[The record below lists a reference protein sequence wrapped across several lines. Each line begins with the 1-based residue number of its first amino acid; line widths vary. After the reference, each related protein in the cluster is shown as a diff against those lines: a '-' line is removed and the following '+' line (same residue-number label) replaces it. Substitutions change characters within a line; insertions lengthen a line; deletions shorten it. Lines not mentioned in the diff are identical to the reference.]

1 MKTGRDAAQ
10 TVLGNEY
17 IPDAKPYDSVPS
29 PTCCKILTQNA
40 KPTTS
45 FPAKDNRA
53 LSEKQSFAQPTV
65 SFLLAPSHSSFHP
78 NLQPRRQPQP
88 IPHRRRHRH
97 KIQMNAHSMHPLERP
112 IPLFHLRTDLPTIT
126 LPPISCVYTPI
137 HRQLSKIS
145 IFSRVGNA
153 TYPGESSPP
162 SPSASPVRRPANSA
176 TLSLHLLPE
185 AADR

>member
-1 MKTGRDAAQ
+1 MPRKRS
-10 TVLGNEY
+10 LGMR
-17 IPDAKPYDSVPS
+17 IPDAKPYYSVPS
-29 PTCCKILTQNA
+29 PTDCKILFQNA

-45 FPAKDNRA
+45 FPAKDNRT
-53 LSEKQSFAQPTV
+53 LSEKQSFAQPTRPV
-65 SFLLAPSHSSFHP
+65 LYLAFHSSLY

-176 TLSLHLLPE
+176 TLSLHVLPE